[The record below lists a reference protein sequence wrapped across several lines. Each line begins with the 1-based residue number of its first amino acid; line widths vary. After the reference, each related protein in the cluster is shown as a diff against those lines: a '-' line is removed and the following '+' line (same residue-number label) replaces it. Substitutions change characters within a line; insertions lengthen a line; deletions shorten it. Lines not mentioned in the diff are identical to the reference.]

1 MNAIHQAATPAPGPT
16 GAGRAAVVWRY
27 EVGAYVDHGN
37 IVASVIART
46 HTSNGLEI
54 YAVRHLDGN
63 EHIVLCSGLAAL

>member
-1 MNAIHQAATPAPGPT
+1 M
-16 GAGRAAVVWRY
+16 WRY